1 MKNVLRTVYGSANL
15 YKWIDKTS
23 LWTIFTLG
31 RSLKFTKKDL
41 SNSISLDGSCKFLEE
56 TSSSL
61 IIQNLHICSGQR
73 RKPESTNLFR
83 NYFVRYYTSYFAL
96 IMETENDHRNRNF
109 IIDFQLPCTK
119 KKLILLVS
127 QGKLENYPT

>member
-1 MKNVLRTVYGSANL
+1 MKNVLGTIYGSANL

-23 LWTIFTLG
+23 LWTFFTLR
-31 RSLKFTKKDL
+31 RSLKITKMDH
-41 SNSISLDGSCKFLEE
+41 SNSIALYGSCKFLEE

-61 IIQNLHICSGQR
+61 IIQNLHNSSGQR

-83 NYFVRYYTSYFAL
+83 IYFVRYYTSYFAL
-96 IMETENDHRNRNF
+96 IMETENDHRNRKF

-127 QGKLENYPT
+127 HGKFENYPA